1 MPRQPRLDAPGTLH
15 HIMSRGI
22 NRIKIFQNKKD
33 RNDFLN
39 RVAELCQAGHLIIYA
54 WALLSTHFHIL
65 ARTGSQ
71 PISSSMRKL
80 LTGYAVNFNRRHK
93 RCGHLFQNRYKSI
106 ICEDDPYLLE
116 LTRYIHL
123 NPLRAGIVA
132 GVKELNDYPWA
143 GHAGVMG
150 TVNRQWQDTDTIL
163 AYFGKRTKGAIKGYE
178 RFITNGTS
186 QQKRDDLV
194 GGGLIRSLGGW
205 SQVLSLRQRGD
216 RIASDDRI
224 LGSGQFVQSI
234 LSEAGQREKDSLR
247 LSSKTR
253 SLSSI
258 ARRIGTQEKIE
269 EAALRSD
276 SRRREVVRGR
286 KILCQLAVK
295 KLGYSGAEVARYLGI
310 TTSAVNRM
318 ANAEEL
324 PDAGRYTKLL
334 LEPTSR
340 L

>member
-15 HIMSRGI
+15 HIMARGI
-22 NRIKIFQNKKD
+22 DRTKLFQNKTD
-33 RNDFLN
+33 RNDFLK
-39 RVAELCQAGHLIIYA
+39 RVAELCQGGHLIIYA
-54 WALLSTHFHIL
+54 WALMPTHFHLL

-93 RCGHLFQNRYKSI
+93 RYGHLFQNRYKSI

-132 GVKELNDYPWA
+132 GVKELNDYPWS
-143 GHAGVMG
+143 GHAVVMG
-150 TVNRQWQDTDTIL
+150 MVNTHWQDTDTIL
-163 AYFGKRTKGAIKGYE
+163 AYFGKRRKGAIKGYE
-178 RFITNGTS
+178 EFITNGAS
-186 QQKRDDLV
+186 QGKRDDLV

-205 SQVLSLRQRGD
+205 SQVLSLRQRGSKV
-216 RIASDDRI
+216 ASDDRV
-224 LGSGQFVQSI
+224 LGSGEFVQSI

-258 ARRIGTQEKIE
+258 AREIVAQEKMA
-269 EAALRSD
+269 EAALRSG
-276 SRRREVVRGR
+276 SRRREVARGR

-324 PDAGRYTKLL
+324 SDVGRYT
-334 LEPTSR
+334 R
-340 L
+340 LP